1 MNYNIRTY
9 RAFDK
14 ELKRLAKRYRSLKD
28 DIKKLAVELMKN
40 PTLGTDLGGGVY
52 KVRMALHRK
61 EKEKVAVQE

>member
-28 DIKKLAVELMKN
+28 DIKKALCYYNRRN
-40 PTLGTDLGGGVY
+40 PQY
-52 KVRMALHRK
+52 II
-61 EKEKVAVQE
+61 